1 MAEQQQLNFELPE
14 IDAELTREAVE
25 EVLSNCLLY
34 KTIEYQEKEANL
46 TPAYIFKEHQ
56 STNKKSDSTA
66 DIAIENVDEPERRR
80 RYVAWVERAVN
91 RLSAKERQL
100 IIERY
105 LKDQYIYDHHVYYGE
120 MEISPKKYK
129 AIRERAF
136 YKLAFILKVEV
147 RIEKCQ

>member
-1 MAEQQQLNFELPE
+1 MAQQQMNFELPE
-14 IDAELTREAVE
+14 IDAGETRIAVEAVLE
-25 EVLSNCLLY
+25 KCLLY

-46 TPAYIFKEHQ
+46 TPAYIFREHQ
-56 STNKKSDSTA
+56 STNETSDSTA
-66 DIAIENVDEPERRR
+66 SIAIDNVDIPQQRK
-80 RYVAWVERAVN
+80 RYVEWVERSVN

-105 LKDQYIYDHHVYYGE
+105 LKDPDIYDHDVYYGV

-147 RIEKCQ
+147 KIEKCQ